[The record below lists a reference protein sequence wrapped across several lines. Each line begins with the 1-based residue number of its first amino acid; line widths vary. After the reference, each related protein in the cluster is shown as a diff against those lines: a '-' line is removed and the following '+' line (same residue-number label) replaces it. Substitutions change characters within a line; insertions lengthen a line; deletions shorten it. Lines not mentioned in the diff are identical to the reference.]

1 MCDWSAVK
9 GTLKAGTDRLRRLAG
24 LLLLAGAPVVG
35 AETARQWLDEMSS
48 ALQTL
53 DYDGTFVYLHDGRLE
68 AMRIFH
74 QVDAGGERER
84 LVSLTGSAREVLRD
98 DKVVTCIMPDNK
110 SVMVGQSRP
119 RQPFPVIPRDL
130 GSVSHHYLLEDL
142 GDDRMAGRMTR
153 VIAITPKDDYRYG
166 YRFWIDKNTR
176 MLLKSD
182 LTTADSEPIEQVMFT
197 RLGIG
202 AEISDAEL
210 EPSLTGEGYSWR
222 RQENVRPDPVVD
234 PGHPGWRV
242 ASLPEGFELTH
253 FQHKRMRQGDA
264 AAEHMV
270 YSDGLASVSVYVEQ
284 LSVPGDGFSG
294 LSTMGAVN
302 AYGLLLDGN
311 QVTVV
316 GEVPPVTVEMIA
328 HSVVRQPQD
337 DRHD

>member
-1 MCDWSAVK
+1 MNAR
-9 GTLKAGTDRLRRLAG
+9 TDRPRWLVA
-24 LLLLAGAPVVG
+24 LLLVACVPAVA

-53 DYDGTFVYLHDGRLE
+53 DYDGTFVYLHDGKLE

-84 LVSLTGSAREVLRD
+84 LMSLTGSAREVLRD
-98 DKVVTCIMPDNK
+98 DKAVTCIMPDNK

-119 RQPFPVIPRDL
+119 RQPFPVVPRDL
-130 GSVSHHYLLEDL
+130 GSVSHYYLLEDM
-142 GDDRMAGRMTR
+142 GDDRMAGHTTR
-153 VIAITPKDDYRYG
+153 VIAITPKDNYRYG

-182 LTTADSEPIEQVMFT
+182 LTGPDSEPIEQVMFT

-202 AEISDAEL
+202 AEISDSQL
-210 EPSLTGEGYSWR
+210 EPSLTGEGYSWH
-222 RQENVRPDPVVD
+222 RQEDVRHDPVVD
-234 PGHPGWRV
+234 HDKPAWGV
-242 ASLPEGFELTH
+242 ARLPEGFELTH
-253 FQHKRMRQGDA
+253 FQHKRMRENGV

-270 YSDGLASVSVYVEQ
+270 YSDGLATVSVYVEQ
-284 LSVPGDGFSG
+284 LSEPGSAFNG

-302 AYGLLLDGN
+302 AYGLLLEGH

-328 HSVVRQPQD
+328 RSVGPRS
-337 DRHD
+337 